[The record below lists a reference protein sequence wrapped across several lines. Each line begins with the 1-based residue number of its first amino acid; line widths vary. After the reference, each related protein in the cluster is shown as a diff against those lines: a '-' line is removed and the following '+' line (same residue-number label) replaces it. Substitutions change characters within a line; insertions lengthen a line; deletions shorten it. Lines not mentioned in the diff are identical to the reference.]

1 MAAPTSR
8 LPEHL
13 VYPGQNQE
21 IFSTRRK
28 SLKVITAV
36 RMRIIHTNRGNPC
49 AWWNIHPSKK
59 DVEFQ
64 NVVSFFLWTFVK
76 PKYFVKEVCHFSIIL
91 LEQNIVLGLNKMPL
105 NFTTKLTPGR
115 LHIFNFFITW
125 VTQVTFWH
133 WSSSVVRRLSS
144 YNYNKIVKFMYP
156 ALGVQALEWGTV
168 WPCSKMYEISENL
181 PYSHIYLLKAKYM
194 VRMSMNSSTDIAN
207 FMTDKKPWM
216 HGYDVDE
223 LLYR

>member
-1 MAAPTSR
+1 MTWRGNPLFRTSILLDRTIVWYLIVHFKNLSRIRSSYFFNTQSVGSVTINLTLGILTMAAPTSR

-49 AWWNIHPSKK
+49 ALWNIHPSKK
-59 DVEFQ
+59 VVEFQ

-91 LEQNIVLGLNKMPL
+91 LEQNIVFGLNKMPL

-115 LHIFNFFITW
+115 LHVFNFLITW

-156 ALGVQALEWGTV
+156 APRVGD
-168 WPCSKMYEISENL
+168 
-181 PYSHIYLLKAKYM
+181 
-194 VRMSMNSSTDIAN
+194 SMA
-207 FMTDKKPWM
+207 M
-216 HGYDVDE
+216 
-223 LLYR
+223 